1 MTMGLNEMRML
12 GGRSDGGTQTD
23 TRSSR
28 AQPLRNQCC
37 MKITLLPC
45 CGAYR
50 EGDYSALQL

>member
-1 MTMGLNEMRML
+1 MGLNEMRML